1 MAVTAVVFDMGE
13 TLVDETRQC
22 EQIADACGVPRF
34 TFMALAGA
42 AIAQGKQPQEHVF
55 DWLGVERPHG
65 DPFTEADLYPDAL
78 PAIRGLRER
87 GLTVGVVGNMMSA
100 HESFIAPHVD
110 FVASSQRWGVSKPSS
125 EFFARVCEA
134 AGREP
139 SQVAYVGDRVD
150 NDVAPALAFGME
162 AVHIRRGPWGYLH
175 ETPAGAR
182 RIDSLLELVD

>member
-1 MAVTAVVFDMGE
+1 VTAVVFDMGE

-55 DWLGVERPHG
+55 DWLGVERADA
-65 DPFTEADLYPDAL
+65 DPFTEVDLYPDAL
-78 PAIRGLRER
+78 PAIRGLRAR
-87 GLTVGVVGNMMSA
+87 GITVGVVGNMMSGN
-100 HESFIAPHVD
+100 ESFIAPHVD
-110 FVASSQRWGVSKPSS
+110 FVASSQRWGVSKPAP

-134 AGREP
+134 AGRPAHEI
-139 SQVAYVGDRVD
+139 AYVGDRVD
-150 NDVAPALAFGME
+150 NDVAPALAAGMT

-182 RIDSLLELVD
+182 RIESLLELVE